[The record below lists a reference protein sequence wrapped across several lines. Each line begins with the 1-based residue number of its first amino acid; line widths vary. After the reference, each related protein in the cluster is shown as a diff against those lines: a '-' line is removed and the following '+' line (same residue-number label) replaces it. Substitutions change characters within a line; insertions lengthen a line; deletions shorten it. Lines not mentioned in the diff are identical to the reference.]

1 MKVNSVFSRSRES
14 PGDNGSSGN
23 NEGVEVFTDFEQP
36 FTQMVSML
44 LVVLAVIAGV
54 YVFFENINDFFYQS
68 KYSGYILGLIVFVFL
83 WGVYTC
89 FSQIFLIFKSVRW
102 IGLFVNSFNTEN
114 LPSAPSLLAPLSSL
128 LGSTSKRLRLT
139 TASAQSLLDTVA
151 SRVEEHRDSTR
162 YITNLLIYLGLLGT
176 FIGLAIA
183 IPQISAFIQS
193 LSENRPT
200 SNLFEVIIEGL
211 EGPLGG
217 MGLAFSSSLMG
228 LIGSL
233 VIGLLDLFVN
243 NSQNRF
249 YRTLEDWVS
258 KITKLGIS
266 QPGVENLDDFH
277 SSTPYSQEISDLLLE
292 MRNLFIISEQN
303 KSETMEAVR
312 DMNQM
317 FSRIMEYTE
326 ANTQDLETREQ
337 LNQNLVNTVYQIVEN
352 QAKLSE
358 SLEKIALGIAD
369 PETRLLLRSIELQL
383 LRILE
388 DNVNA
393 KSEIIRE
400 LGSLSTSW
408 RN

>member
-1 MKVNSVFSRSRES
+1 MFSRSRKSFVEKGS
-14 PGDNGSSGN
+14 PNSNDGIEIVTS
-23 NEGVEVFTDFEQP
+23 FEQP
-36 FTQMVSML
+36 ITQMVSML
-44 LVVLAVIAGV
+44 LVVLAVIGGI

-102 IGLFVNSFNTEN
+102 IGIFVNSYSTDN

-183 IPQISAFIQS
+183 IPQISEFIKS

-200 SNLFEVIIEGL
+200 SNLFEVIIDGL

-233 VIGLLDLFVN
+233 VVGLLDLFVS

-266 QPGVENLDDFH
+266 QPGLENQDDALT
-277 SSTPYSQEISDLLLE
+277 STPYSQEIADLLLE
-292 MRNLFIISEQN
+292 IRNLFIISEQN

-312 DMNQM
+312 DMNLM
-317 FSRIMEYTE
+317 FSRIMEFTE
-326 ANTQDLETREQ
+326 ANTHDLDAREQ
-337 LNQNLVNTVYQIVEN
+337 LSQNITNTLYQITEN

-369 PETRLLLRSIELQL
+369 PETRMLLRSIELQL

>member
-1 MKVNSVFSRSRES
+1 MKIFNSPLGTRES
-14 PGDNGSSGN
+14 SGDRGLQSTTQG
-23 NEGVEVFTDFEQP
+23 GDFYTYFEQP
-36 FTQMVSML
+36 FTQMISML
-44 LVVLAVIAGV
+44 LVVLAVIGGV
-54 YVFFENINDFFYQS
+54 YIFWENITEFFYQS
-68 KYSGYILGLIVFVFL
+68 KYSGYILGLIIFVFL
-83 WGVYTC
+83 WGIVTS

-102 IGLFVNSFNTEN
+102 IGLFINSSGTDN

-139 TASAQSLLDTVA
+139 TVSAQSLLDTVA
-151 SRVEEHRDSTR
+151 SRVEEHRESTR

-183 IPQISAFIQS
+183 IPQISEFIQS
-193 LSENRPT
+193 LAEDRPT
-200 SNLFEVIIEGL
+200 SNLFEVIIVGL

-233 VIGLLDLFVN
+233 VVGVLDLFVS

-258 KITKLGIS
+258 KITKIGVS
-266 QPGVENLDDFH
+266 QPGVEIQDE
-277 SSTPYSQEISDLLLE
+277 SYSATPYSQEISDLLLE

-303 KSETMEAVR
+303 KAETMEAVR
-312 DMNQM
+312 DMNLM

-326 ANTQDLETREQ
+326 ASTQDLESREQ
-337 LNQNLVNTVYQIVEN
+337 QSQNITNSLYQIVEN
-352 QAKLSE
+352 QAQLSE
-358 SLEKIALGIAD
+358 TLEKIALGIGD
-369 PETRLLLRSIELQL
+369 SETRLLLRSIELQL

-388 DNVNA
+388 DNANA
-393 KSEIIRE
+393 NGEIIRQ
-400 LGSLSTSW
+400 LGSIS
-408 RN
+408 N

>member
-1 MKVNSVFSRSRES
+1 MKIFNLPFGTRES
-14 PGDNGSSGN
+14 SGDRGSQNTTQG
-23 NEGVEVFTDFEQP
+23 GDFYTYFEQP
-36 FTQMVSML
+36 FTQMISML
-44 LVVLAVIAGV
+44 LVVLAVICGV
-54 YVFFENINDFFYQS
+54 YIFWENFTEFFYQS
-68 KYSGYILGLIVFVFL
+68 KYSGYILGLIIFVFL
-83 WGVYTC
+83 WGVVTS

-102 IGLFVNSFNTEN
+102 IGLFINSSGTDN

-139 TASAQSLLDTVA
+139 TVSAQSLLDTVA

-183 IPQISAFIQS
+183 IPQISEFIQS
-193 LSENRPT
+193 LAEDRPT
-200 SNLFEVIIEGL
+200 SNLFEVIIVGL

-233 VIGLLDLFVN
+233 VVGLLDLFVS

-258 KITKLGIS
+258 KITKIGVS
-266 QPGVENLDDFH
+266 QPGVEIQDE
-277 SSTPYSQEISDLLLE
+277 SYSATPYSQEISDLLLE

-303 KSETMEAVR
+303 KAETMEAVR
-312 DMNQM
+312 DMNLM

-326 ANTQDLETREQ
+326 ASTQDLESREQ
-337 LNQNLVNTVYQIVEN
+337 QSQNITNSLYQIVEN
-352 QAKLSE
+352 QAQLSE
-358 SLEKIALGIAD
+358 TLEKIALGIGD
-369 PETRLLLRSIELQL
+369 SETRLLLRSIELQL

-388 DNVNA
+388 DNANA
-393 KSEIIRE
+393 NGEIIRQ
-400 LGSLSTSW
+400 LGSIS
-408 RN
+408 N

>member
-1 MKVNSVFSRSRES
+1 MKIFNFPFGSRES
-14 PGDNGSSGN
+14 SGDIGSQDTAQGG
-23 NEGVEVFTDFEQP
+23 EFYTYFEQP

-44 LVVLAVIAGV
+44 LVLLAVICGV
-54 YVFFENINDFFYQS
+54 YIFWENITEFFYQS
-68 KYSGYILGLIVFVFL
+68 KYSGYILGLIIFVFL
-83 WGVYTC
+83 WGVVTS
-89 FSQIFLIFKSVRW
+89 FSQIFLIFKSVGW
-102 IGLFVNSFNTEN
+102 IGLFINSSGTDN

-139 TASAQSLLDTVA
+139 TVSAQSLLDTVA
-151 SRVEEHRDSTR
+151 SRVEEHRESTR

-183 IPQISAFIQS
+183 IPQISEFIQS
-193 LSENRPT
+193 LAEDRPT
-200 SNLFEVIIEGL
+200 SNLFEVIIVGL

-233 VIGLLDLFVN
+233 VVGLLDLFVS

-258 KITKLGIS
+258 KITKIGVS
-266 QPGVENLDDFH
+266 QPGVEIQDEAY
-277 SSTPYSQEISDLLLE
+277 STTPYSQEISDLLVE

-312 DMNQM
+312 DMNLM

-326 ANTQDLETREQ
+326 ASTQDLESREQ
-337 LNQNLVNTVYQIVEN
+337 QSQNMTNSLYQIVEN
-352 QAKLSE
+352 QAQLSE
-358 SLEKIALGIAD
+358 TLEKIALGIGD
-369 PETRLLLRSIELQL
+369 SETRLLLRSIELQL

-388 DNVNA
+388 DNANA
-393 KSEIIRE
+393 KGEIIRQ
-400 LGSLSTSW
+400 LGSIS
-408 RN
+408 N

>member
-1 MKVNSVFSRSRES
+1 MKIFNFPFGSRES
-14 PGDNGSSGN
+14 SGDRGSQGSTQGG
-23 NEGVEVFTDFEQP
+23 EFYTYFEQP

-44 LVVLAVIAGV
+44 LVVLAVICGV
-54 YVFFENINDFFYQS
+54 FIFWENITEFFYQS
-68 KYSGYILGLIVFVFL
+68 KYSGYILGLIIFVFL
-83 WGVYTC
+83 WGVVTS

-102 IGLFVNSFNTEN
+102 IGLFINSSGTDN

-139 TASAQSLLDTVA
+139 TVSAQSLLDTVA
-151 SRVEEHRDSTR
+151 SRVEEHRESTR

-183 IPQISAFIQS
+183 IPQISEFIQS
-193 LSENRPT
+193 LAEDRPT
-200 SNLFEVIIEGL
+200 SNLFEVIIVGL
-211 EGPLGG
+211 EGPLSG

-233 VIGLLDLFVN
+233 VVGLLDLFVS

-258 KITKLGIS
+258 KITKIGVS
-266 QPGVENLDDFH
+266 QPGVEIQDE
-277 SSTPYSQEISDLLLE
+277 SYSATPYSQEISDLLLE

-303 KSETMEAVR
+303 KAETMEAVR
-312 DMNQM
+312 DMNLM

-326 ANTQDLETREQ
+326 ASTQDLESREQ
-337 LNQNLVNTVYQIVEN
+337 QSQNITNSLYQIVEN
-352 QAKLSE
+352 QAQLSE
-358 SLEKIALGIAD
+358 TLEKIALGIGD
-369 PETRLLLRSIELQL
+369 SETRLLLRSIELQL

-388 DNVNA
+388 DNANA
-393 KSEIIRE
+393 NGEIIRQ
-400 LGSLSTSW
+400 LGSIS
-408 RN
+408 N

>member
-1 MKVNSVFSRSRES
+1 MKIFNLPFGTRES
-14 PGDNGSSGN
+14 SGDRGSQSTTQG
-23 NEGVEVFTDFEQP
+23 GDFYTYFEQP
-36 FTQMVSML
+36 FTQMISML
-44 LVVLAVIAGV
+44 LVVLAVICGV
-54 YVFFENINDFFYQS
+54 YIFWENFTEFFYQS
-68 KYSGYILGLIVFVFL
+68 KYSGYILGLIIFVFL
-83 WGVYTC
+83 WGVVTS

-102 IGLFVNSFNTEN
+102 IGLFINSSGTDN

-139 TASAQSLLDTVA
+139 TVSAQSLLDTVA
-151 SRVEEHRDSTR
+151 SRVEEHRESTR

-183 IPQISAFIQS
+183 IPQISEFIQS
-193 LSENRPT
+193 LAEDRPT
-200 SNLFEVIIEGL
+200 SNLFEVIIVGL

-233 VIGLLDLFVN
+233 VVGLLDLFVS

-258 KITKLGIS
+258 KITKIGVS
-266 QPGVENLDDFH
+266 QPGVEIQDE
-277 SSTPYSQEISDLLLE
+277 SYSATPYSQEISDLLLE

-303 KSETMEAVR
+303 KAETMEAVR
-312 DMNQM
+312 DMNLM

-326 ANTQDLETREQ
+326 ASTQDLESREQ
-337 LNQNLVNTVYQIVEN
+337 QSQNITNSLYQIVEN
-352 QAKLSE
+352 QAQLSE
-358 SLEKIALGIAD
+358 TLEKIALGIGD
-369 PETRLLLRSIELQL
+369 SETRLLLRSIELQL

-388 DNVNA
+388 DNANA
-393 KSEIIRE
+393 NGEIIRQ
-400 LGSLSTSW
+400 LGSIS
-408 RN
+408 N

>member
-1 MKVNSVFSRSRES
+1 MKIFNFPFGSRES
-14 PGDNGSSGN
+14 SGDSGAQDTTQRG
-23 NEGVEVFTDFEQP
+23 EFYTYFEQP

-44 LVVLAVIAGV
+44 LVVLAVICGV
-54 YVFFENINDFFYQS
+54 YIFWENITEFFYQS
-68 KYSGYILGLIVFVFL
+68 KYSGYILGLIIFVFL
-83 WGVYTC
+83 WGVVTS

-102 IGLFVNSFNTEN
+102 IGLFINSSGTDN

-139 TASAQSLLDTVA
+139 TVSAQSLLDTVA
-151 SRVEEHRDSTR
+151 SRVEEHRESTR

-183 IPQISAFIQS
+183 IPQISEFIQS
-193 LSENRPT
+193 LAEDRPT
-200 SNLFEVIIEGL
+200 SNLFEVIIVGL

-233 VIGLLDLFVN
+233 VVGLLDLFVS

-258 KITKLGIS
+258 KITKIGVS
-266 QPGVENLDDFH
+266 QPGAEIQDE
-277 SSTPYSQEISDLLLE
+277 SYSTKPYSQEISDLLLE

-303 KSETMEAVR
+303 KAETMEAVR
-312 DMNQM
+312 DMNLM

-326 ANTQDLETREQ
+326 ASTQDLESREQ
-337 LNQNLVNTVYQIVEN
+337 QSQNITNSLYKIVEN
-352 QAKLSE
+352 QAQLSE
-358 SLEKIALGIAD
+358 TLEKIALGIGD
-369 PETRLLLRSIELQL
+369 SETRLLLRSIELQL

-388 DNVNA
+388 DNANA
-393 KSEIIRE
+393 KGEIIRQ
-400 LGSLSTSW
+400 LGSIS
-408 RN
+408 N

>member
-1 MKVNSVFSRSRES
+1 MKESSFFSRSPKS
-14 PGDNGSSGN
+14 YDAKGFAGST
-23 NEGVEVFTDFEQP
+23 EGAVVFTNFEQP
-36 FTQMVSML
+36 ITQMVSML
-44 LVVLAVIAGV
+44 LVVIAVVGGV
-54 YVFFENINDFFYQS
+54 YIFLENITDFFYQS

-89 FSQIFLIFKSVRW
+89 FSQMFLIFKSVRW
-102 IGLFVNSFNTEN
+102 IGLFVNSYNSDN
-114 LPSAPSLLAPLSSL
+114 LPTAPSLLAPLSSL

-183 IPQISAFIQS
+183 IPQISEFIQS
-193 LSENRPT
+193 LSQNRPT
-200 SNLFEVIIEGL
+200 GNLFEVVIEGL

-233 VIGLLDLFVN
+233 VVGLLDLFVN
-243 NSQNRF
+243 VSQNRF

-266 QPGVENLDDFH
+266 QPDMENLDDGTVA
-277 SSTPYSQEISDLLLE
+277 SPYSQEVSDLLLE

-303 KSETMEAVR
+303 KSETMEVVR
-312 DMNQM
+312 EMNQM
-317 FSRIMEYTE
+317 FSRIMELTE
-326 ANTQDLETREQ
+326 TNANDINTREQ
-337 LNQNLVNTVYQIVEN
+337 LNQNLSNTLYQIVEN
-352 QAKLSE
+352 QARLSE

-400 LGSLSTSW
+400 LGALSNS
-408 RN
+408 

>member
-1 MKVNSVFSRSRES
+1 MKIFNLPFGTRES
-14 PGDNGSSGN
+14 SGDRGSQNTTQG
-23 NEGVEVFTDFEQP
+23 GDFYTYFEQP
-36 FTQMVSML
+36 FTQMISML
-44 LVVLAVIAGV
+44 LVVLAVICGV
-54 YVFFENINDFFYQS
+54 YIFWENFTEFFYQS
-68 KYSGYILGLIVFVFL
+68 KYSGYILGLIIFVFL
-83 WGVYTC
+83 WGVVTS

-102 IGLFVNSFNTEN
+102 IGLFINSTGTDN

-139 TASAQSLLDTVA
+139 TVSAQSLLDTVA

-183 IPQISAFIQS
+183 IPQISEFIQS
-193 LSENRPT
+193 LAEDRPT
-200 SNLFEVIIEGL
+200 SNLFEVIIVGL

-233 VIGLLDLFVN
+233 VVGLLDLFVS

-258 KITKLGIS
+258 KITKIGVS
-266 QPGVENLDDFH
+266 QPGVEIQDE
-277 SSTPYSQEISDLLLE
+277 SYSATPYSQEISDLLLE

-303 KSETMEAVR
+303 KAETMEAVR
-312 DMNQM
+312 DMNLM

-326 ANTQDLETREQ
+326 ASTQDLESREQ
-337 LNQNLVNTVYQIVEN
+337 QSQNITNSLYQIVEN
-352 QAKLSE
+352 QAQLSE
-358 SLEKIALGIAD
+358 TLEKIALGIGD
-369 PETRLLLRSIELQL
+369 SETRLLLRSIELQL

-388 DNVNA
+388 DNANA
-393 KSEIIRE
+393 NGEIIRQ
-400 LGSLSTSW
+400 LGSIS
-408 RN
+408 N

>member
-1 MKVNSVFSRSRES
+1 MKIFNFPFGSRES
-14 PGDNGSSGN
+14 SGDKGSQDSTQGG
-23 NEGVEVFTDFEQP
+23 EFYTYFEQP

-44 LVVLAVIAGV
+44 LVVLAVICGV
-54 YVFFENINDFFYQS
+54 YIFWENITEFFYQS
-68 KYSGYILGLIVFVFL
+68 KYSGYILGLIIFVFL
-83 WGVYTC
+83 WGVVTS

-102 IGLFVNSFNTEN
+102 IGLFINSSGTDN

-139 TASAQSLLDTVA
+139 TVSAQSLLDTVA
-151 SRVEEHRDSTR
+151 SRVEEHRESTR

-183 IPQISAFIQS
+183 IPQISEFIQS
-193 LSENRPT
+193 LAEDRPT
-200 SNLFEVIIEGL
+200 SNLFEVIIVGL
-211 EGPLGG
+211 EGPLSG

-233 VIGLLDLFVN
+233 VVGLLDLFVS

-258 KITKLGIS
+258 KITKIGVS
-266 QPGVENLDDFH
+266 QPGVEIQDE
-277 SSTPYSQEISDLLLE
+277 SYSATPYSQEISDLLLE

-303 KSETMEAVR
+303 KAETMEAVR
-312 DMNQM
+312 DLNLM

-326 ANTQDLETREQ
+326 ASTQDLESREQ
-337 LNQNLVNTVYQIVEN
+337 QSQNITNALYQIVEN
-352 QAKLSE
+352 QAQLSE
-358 SLEKIALGIAD
+358 SLEKIALGIGD
-369 PETRLLLRSIELQL
+369 SETRLLLRSIELQL

-388 DNVNA
+388 DNANA
-393 KSEIIRE
+393 KGEIIRQ
-400 LGSLSTSW
+400 LSSIS
-408 RN
+408 N

>member
-1 MKVNSVFSRSRES
+1 MKIFNFPFGSRES
-14 PGDNGSSGN
+14 SGDKGSQDSTQGG
-23 NEGVEVFTDFEQP
+23 EFYTYFEQP

-44 LVVLAVIAGV
+44 LVVLAVICGV
-54 YVFFENINDFFYQS
+54 YIFWENITEFFYQS
-68 KYSGYILGLIVFVFL
+68 KYSGYILGLIIFVFL
-83 WGVYTC
+83 WGVVTS

-102 IGLFVNSFNTEN
+102 IGLFINSSGTDN

-139 TASAQSLLDTVA
+139 TVSAQSLLDTVA
-151 SRVEEHRDSTR
+151 SRVEEHRESTR

-183 IPQISAFIQS
+183 IPQISEFIQS
-193 LSENRPT
+193 LAEDRPT
-200 SNLFEVIIEGL
+200 SNLFEVIIVGL
-211 EGPLGG
+211 EGPLSG

-233 VIGLLDLFVN
+233 VVGVLDLFVS

-258 KITKLGIS
+258 KITKIGVS
-266 QPGVENLDDFH
+266 QPGVEIQDE
-277 SSTPYSQEISDLLLE
+277 SYSATPYSQEISDLLLE

-303 KSETMEAVR
+303 KAETMEAVR
-312 DMNQM
+312 DLNLM

-326 ANTQDLETREQ
+326 ASTQDLESREQ
-337 LNQNLVNTVYQIVEN
+337 QSQNITNALYQIVEN
-352 QAKLSE
+352 QAQLSE
-358 SLEKIALGIAD
+358 SLEKIALGIGD
-369 PETRLLLRSIELQL
+369 SETRLLLRSIELQL

-388 DNVNA
+388 DNANA
-393 KSEIIRE
+393 KGEIIRQ
-400 LGSLSTSW
+400 LSSIS
-408 RN
+408 N

>member
-1 MKVNSVFSRSRES
+1 MKIFNSPLGTRES
-14 PGDNGSSGN
+14 SGDRGLQSTTQG
-23 NEGVEVFTDFEQP
+23 GDFYTYFEQP
-36 FTQMVSML
+36 FTQMISML
-44 LVVLAVIAGV
+44 LVVLAVIGGV
-54 YVFFENINDFFYQS
+54 YIFWENITEFFYQS
-68 KYSGYILGLIVFVFL
+68 KYSGYILGLIIFVFL
-83 WGVYTC
+83 WGIVTS

-102 IGLFVNSFNTEN
+102 IGLFINSSGTDN

-139 TASAQSLLDTVA
+139 TVSAQSLLDTVA
-151 SRVEEHRDSTR
+151 SRVEEHRESTR

-183 IPQISAFIQS
+183 IPQISEFIQS
-193 LSENRPT
+193 LAEDRPT
-200 SNLFEVIIEGL
+200 SNLFEVIIVGL

-233 VIGLLDLFVN
+233 VVGVLDLFVS

-258 KITKLGIS
+258 KITKIGVS
-266 QPGVENLDDFH
+266 QPGVEIQDE
-277 SSTPYSQEISDLLLE
+277 SYSATPYSQEISDLLLE

-303 KSETMEAVR
+303 KAETMEAVR
-312 DMNQM
+312 DMNLM

-326 ANTQDLETREQ
+326 ASTQDLESREQ
-337 LNQNLVNTVYQIVEN
+337 QSQNITNTLYQIVEN
-352 QAKLSE
+352 QAQLSE
-358 SLEKIALGIAD
+358 TLEKIALGIGD
-369 PETRLLLRSIELQL
+369 SETRLLLRSIELQL

-388 DNVNA
+388 DNANA
-393 KSEIIRE
+393 NGEIIRQ
-400 LGSLSTSW
+400 LGSIS
-408 RN
+408 N

>member
-1 MKVNSVFSRSRES
+1 MKESSFFSRSPKS
-14 PGDNGSSGN
+14 YDTKGFAGST
-23 NEGVEVFTDFEQP
+23 EGAVVFTNFEQP
-36 FTQMVSML
+36 ITQMVSML
-44 LVVLAVIAGV
+44 LVVIAVVGGV
-54 YVFFENINDFFYQS
+54 YIFLENITDFFYQS

-89 FSQIFLIFKSVRW
+89 FSQMFLIFKSVRW
-102 IGLFVNSFNTEN
+102 IGLFVNSYNSDN
-114 LPSAPSLLAPLSSL
+114 LPTAPSLLAPLSSL

-183 IPQISAFIQS
+183 IPQISEFIQS
-193 LSENRPT
+193 LSQNRPT
-200 SNLFEVIIEGL
+200 GNLFEVVIEGL

-233 VIGLLDLFVN
+233 VVGLLDLFVN
-243 NSQNRF
+243 VSQNRF

-266 QPGVENLDDFH
+266 QPDMENLEDGTVA
-277 SSTPYSQEISDLLLE
+277 SPYSQEVSDLLLE

-303 KSETMEAVR
+303 KSETMEVVR
-312 DMNQM
+312 EMNQM
-317 FSRIMEYTE
+317 FSRIMELTE
-326 ANTQDLETREQ
+326 TNAHDINTREQ
-337 LNQNLVNTVYQIVEN
+337 LNQNLSNTLYQIVEN
-352 QAKLSE
+352 QARLSE
-358 SLEKIALGIAD
+358 NLEKIALGIAD

-400 LGSLSTSW
+400 LGTLSNS
-408 RN
+408 

>member
-1 MKVNSVFSRSRES
+1 MKKFNFQFGSQE
-14 PGDNGSSGN
+14 SSGDR
-23 NEGVEVFTDFEQP
+23 GSQGSTQRRDFFTYFEQP

-44 LVVLAVIAGV
+44 LVVLAVICGV
-54 YVFFENINDFFYQS
+54 YIFWENITEFFYQS
-68 KYSGYILGLIVFVFL
+68 KYSGYILGLIIFVFL
-83 WGVYTC
+83 WGVVTS

-102 IGLFVNSFNTEN
+102 IGLFINSSGTEN

-139 TASAQSLLDTVA
+139 TVSAQSLLDTVA
-151 SRVEEHRDSTR
+151 SRVEEHRESTR

-183 IPQISAFIQS
+183 IPQISEFIQS
-193 LSENRPT
+193 LAEDRPT
-200 SNLFEVIIEGL
+200 SNLFEVIIVGL
-211 EGPLGG
+211 EGPLSG

-233 VIGLLDLFVN
+233 VVGLLDLFVS

-258 KITKLGIS
+258 KITKIGVS
-266 QPGVENLDDFH
+266 QPGAEIQDE
-277 SSTPYSQEISDLLLE
+277 SYSATPYSQEISDLLLE

-303 KSETMEAVR
+303 KAETMEAVR
-312 DMNQM
+312 DLNLM

-326 ANTQDLETREQ
+326 ASTQDLESREQ
-337 LNQNLVNTVYQIVEN
+337 QSQNITNSLYQIVEN
-352 QAKLSE
+352 QAQLSE
-358 SLEKIALGIAD
+358 SLEKIALGIGD
-369 PETRLLLRSIELQL
+369 SETRLLLRSIELQL

-388 DNVNA
+388 DNANA
-393 KSEIIRE
+393 KGEIIRQ
-400 LGSLSTSW
+400 LGSIS
-408 RN
+408 N